1 MTEQHPY
8 SRVTREAMTLL
19 ASQIR
24 LNRTEKGMTAGEVAT
39 RAGVSRGLVQ
49 RIEKGDLG
57 CRIGA
62 VLEVAHIVGVPLF
75 SEDSTERKRHLKQ
88 TEDKLALL
96 PARVRPPRRSI
107 DDDF

>member
-1 MTEQHPY
+1 
-8 SRVTREAMTLL
+8 MTLL

-49 RIEKGDLG
+49 RIEKGDLR

-62 VLEVAHIVGVPLF
+62 VLEVANIVGVPLF
-75 SEDSTERKRHLKQ
+75 SEDSLERKRALKQ
-88 TEDKLALL
+88 IEDKLTLL
-96 PARVRPPRRSI
+96 PARVRPPKRSF

>member
-1 MTEQHPY
+1 
-8 SRVTREAMTLL
+8 MTLL

-75 SEDSTERKRHLKQ
+75 SEDPLERKRTLKQ

-96 PARVRPPRRSI
+96 PARVRPPKRSI

>member
-1 MTEQHPY
+1 MAEQPPY
-8 SRVTREAMTLL
+8 SRATRETMILL

-49 RIEKGDLG
+49 RIEKGDPG

-75 SEDSTERKRHLKQ
+75 SEDPSERKRYIKQ
-88 TEDKLALL
+88 TEDKLTLL
-96 PARVRPPRRSI
+96 PARVRPPRRSFN
-107 DDDF
+107 DDF

>member
-1 MTEQHPY
+1 MTEQQPY
-8 SRVTREAMTLL
+8 SRATREAISLL

-49 RIEKGDLG
+49 RIEKGDLR
-57 CRIGA
+57 CRIGT
-62 VLEVAHIVGVPLF
+62 VLEVAHIVGVPIF
-75 SEDSTERKRHLKQ
+75 SEDPQERQRHLKQ

-96 PARVRPPRRSI
+96 PARVRSPKRSI